1 MGVLNEKRCKENILI
16 YIMFRQHNILK
27 PIIRRL
33 FHNNKIICR
42 NKANYE
48 NNKII
53 GKLLRQQNKYL
64 KSDVTDSLDAMSI
77 CILCVTAAICFHK

>member
-1 MGVLNEKRCKENILI
+1 
-16 YIMFRQHNILK
+16 MFRQHNILK
-27 PIIRRL
+27 PVIRRL

-53 GKLLRQQNKYL
+53 TELLRQQNEYL
-64 KSDVTDSLDAMSI
+64 KRVVTDSLPAMSI